1 MHTRSTLI
9 RIVALALLL
18 YSLSFFAASLR
29 SLHRAEDSVRERQLH
44 LEELERENARLK
56 ARIESMN
63 SDEGIEA
70 MARERLGLVMPGEKI
85 FYFTYDSAD
94 ADA

>member
-29 SLHRAEDSVRERQLH
+29 SLKRAEASLEERQAR
-44 LEELERENARLK
+44 LERLEQENRRL
-56 ARIESMN
+56 RTQLESME
-63 SDEGIEA
+63 SREGIEA
-70 MARERLGLVMPGEKI
+70 LARERLGLVMPGEKI

-94 ADA
+94 TED

>member
-29 SLHRAEDSVRERQLH
+29 SLKRAEASLEERQAK
-44 LEELERENARLK
+44 LESLEQENVRLR
-56 ARIESMN
+56 AQIESME

-70 MARERLGLVMPGEKI
+70 LARERLGLVMPGEKI
-85 FYFTYDSAD
+85 FYFTYDSAGNNG
-94 ADA
+94 